1 MNTTPATD
9 LRFYLNGTLVCIQN
23 VDPAI
28 LLIDYLRSAEVGL
41 TGTKMNCKQGG
52 CGVCTVMLS
61 SFDPSSGQII
71 TRSMNSCMH
80 PLASLDGMLVT
91 TVEGTGSVLS
101 AVSRVQQCLAQNNG
115 TQCGFCTPGWIMN
128 MTAAVV
134 QKGNQPDTKI
144 GTKQEIQAMFDGNL
158 CRCTG
163 YRPILYGFQKEFA
176 SDWNPEV
183 DEKGCMTC
191 LTDPAETVNVAP
203 TITVQFPEG
212 LKKPARPVQY
222 HHSGYAWYRPGDV
235 GETLELMSRHQGD
248 NTRLVVGNTS
258 IGVYDKYKEDP
269 HVFIDIAQL
278 AELRLQRIG
287 KAHIEAGSALTYSE
301 FIELLN
307 AALASSG
314 AKDGHHHSGLEA
326 VKYMAGRTAGN
337 IVRNAASLAG
347 NTMMVV
353 KHITTGAPFP
363 SDMFTALA
371 MMGTEVRIVCPGWK
385 EAKTLGLLDFAEA
398 YPKSKELQEGVLILG
413 YSIPFHPESICQT
426 YKCALREVNS
436 HSIVNAG
443 MRVRLDPAGKIAD
456 ATLILGGI
464 GPLAFHATLAEQ
476 ALRGKALN
484 DETLQTALAAL
495 TQDVKTIQKNSA
507 ARMSA
512 LPWEGFTDAYRQHLA
527 QSFLYKFFVQLME
540 AQQPA
545 SVPAP
550 VWSAGRRTER
560 PASKGT
566 QRYKTYPDE
575 YPVNQPYIKL
585 ETFLQTTGEA
595 IYPQDIPLPRRGL
608 EAAFATSP
616 YPAAAVHFIVPGKRG
631 KATTE
636 AVLAVLKA
644 QFPGV
649 VDIVTAADIPGA
661 KAIGQGSDQPL
672 FCIGMDQPDEGTV
685 NAHGQA
691 LCLVLAKTYIEAQD
705 AAQFLLTQCIHYA
718 PKDPIISFEQ
728 AIDQDSIFPD
738 KGAYPVHI
746 WKITREK
753 TDSTWANTALND
765 LPAALTLDQTPCIVV
780 KGAQETG
787 SQLHF
792 YMESQAAL
800 ALPGEDAQLILY
812 PSTQSP
818 DSIQSSAVDVLKST
832 AVKPGEATPR
842 LNKVDVRVKRL
853 GGGYGG
859 KCDQSMFASAP
870 AAVAAWKHQRPV
882 RLANARAVDTAVY
895 GHRHPLLSKYA
906 VAIAS
911 DGPNK
916 GKILGWRAD
925 FHLDGGYT
933 YDASFVV
940 SDCVQLRCD
949 SAYFVPNWQTSSDV
963 CKTNKASN
971 TAFRSMGLVQGL
983 IAQEEALEA
992 AAHAIGMLPED
1003 VRAKNLYQTGQTT
1016 PFGQVVKDCY
1026 LQRVWEATRKKSGFD
1041 KRLAQVNDFNAK
1053 NRWRKRGISLI
1064 PVKYA
1069 SGYNATFLEQ
1079 AGALVEVYDQDASV
1093 LVRQGGV
1100 DMGQGLN
1107 TIVAQIAAKSL
1118 GVSLS
1123 LVRIAEMDTAVI
1135 PNPVSTGASTG
1146 SAFNSKAV
1154 EEACKKLKK
1163 RLQKWLHAKGPDF
1176 CKNYQLF
1183 GQPVPLPYNT
1193 DYRKIQW
1200 DATSWPAVVHEAN
1213 QERIN
1218 LSEQVR
1224 VAIKGGKK
1232 TDAPDTFTFKPGTI
1246 PETVN
1251 QFVGF
1256 TFSAAC
1262 TEVEIDVL
1270 TGETTVLRA
1279 DLVYDMGKSINPAID
1294 IGQVEGAFVQG
1305 LGFVLY
1311 EDMVYQPDGP
1321 YKGALNSLNTWE
1333 YKPPAVTSI
1342 PLEMHVDLFPYP
1354 RKIKDPNLLFSSKEV
1369 GEPPLCL
1376 AATVLFAVKHA
1387 ILAARQDRGH
1397 SEWFPL
1403 YAPATV
1409 QRIREACL
1417 VEIGDLRVE

>member
-1 MNTTPATD
+1 MPATD
-9 LRFYLNGTLVCIQN
+9 LQFYLNGTLICIEN
-23 VDPAI
+23 ADPTI
-28 LLIDYLRSAEVGL
+28 LLVDYLRSAEVGL

-61 SFDPSSGQII
+61 SFDI
-71 TRSMNSCMH
+71 TTGKIVSRSINSCMH
-80 PLASLDGMLVT
+80 PLVALDGMMVT

-115 TQCGFCTPGWIMN
+115 TQCGYCTPGWIMN
-128 MTAAVV
+128 MTAALI
-134 QKGNQPDTKI
+134 QKGNQPDAKI
-144 GTKQEIQAMFDGNL
+144 GTKKEIEALFDGNL

-176 SDWNPEV
+176 SDWKPEV
-183 DEKGCMTC
+183 DEKGTMTC
-191 LTDPAETVNVAP
+191 IVDPAESVSVSP
-203 TITVQFPEG
+203 TIPVQFPAD
-212 LKKPARPVQY
+212 LKKPARPVHYQKN
-222 HHSGYAWYRPGDV
+222 GYTWHRPLSVAEALKLMQGHKGD
-235 GETLELMSRHQGD
+235 D
-248 NTRLVVGNTS
+248 TRLVVGNTS

-269 HVFIDIAQL
+269 HLFIDISQL
-278 AELRLQRIG
+278 AELRLRV
-287 KAHIEAGSALTYSE
+287 IEKEYLEVGAAITYLE
-301 FIELLN
+301 FIDLLN
-307 AALASSG
+307 AALASP
-314 AKDGHHHSGLEA
+314 AMKDKRHQSGLQA
-326 VKYMAGRTAGN
+326 VKYMAERTAGN
-337 IVRNAASLAG
+337 VVRGAASLGG

-353 KHITTGAPFP
+353 KHIKEGAPFP

-371 MMGTEVRIVCPGWK
+371 MMDAQVRILCPGWK
-385 EAKTLGLLDFAEA
+385 KAKTMGILDFATA
-398 YPKSKELQEGVLILG
+398 YTNSKELQDGVLILS
-413 YSIPFHPESICQT
+413 YSIPFQSASVCQT

-443 MRVRLDPAGKIAD
+443 MRVRFDKTGKIAD

-464 GPLAFHATLAEQ
+464 GPLAFHAALAEQ
-476 ALRGKALN
+476 SLRGKALN
-484 DETLQTALAAL
+484 EATLNAAL
-495 TQDVKTIQKNSA
+495 SALTKDVETAIKNSEK
-507 ARMSA
+507 RMST
-512 LPWEGFTDAYRQHLA
+512 LPWEGFTDAYRTHLA

-540 AQQPA
+540 TQNAA
-545 SVPAP
+545 GVSAP
-550 VWSAGRRTER
+550 IRSAGKRVPR
-560 PASKGT
+560 PVSRGT
-566 QRYKTYPDE
+566 QKYKSYPNE

-585 ETFLQTTGEA
+585 EAFLQTTGEA

-616 YPAAAVHFIVPGKRG
+616 YPAADVHFIVPGKKG
-631 KATTE
+631 KASTQ

-644 QFPGV
+644 KFPDV
-649 VDIVTAADIPGA
+649 VDLVTAVDVPGK
-661 KAIGQGSDQPL
+661 KAIGQGGDQPL
-672 FCIGMDQPDEGTV
+672 FCIGMEQPDEGTV
-685 NAHGQA
+685 TAHGQP
-691 LCLVLAKTYIEAQD
+691 LCMVLAKTYVAAQD
-705 AAQFLLTQCIHYA
+705 AAQFLLKYCVHYA
-718 PKDPIISFEQ
+718 PKEPVISFKQ
-728 AIDQDSIFPD
+728 AIEKGSIFAD

-753 TDSTWANTALND
+753 TNAGWIKPALND
-765 LPAALTLDQTPCIVV
+765 LPSTLTLDQNSCVVV

-792 YMESQAAL
+792 YMESQSCL
-800 ALPGEDAQLILY
+800 AIPGEEAQLILH
-812 PSTQSP
+812 PSSQSP
-818 DSIQSSAVDVLKST
+818 DSMQSSAVAVLKPTTPRS
-832 AVKPGEATPR
+832 GEATPR
-842 LNKVDVRVKRL
+842 LNKVDVRIKRI

-859 KCDQSMFASAP
+859 KCDQSMFAAAP
-870 AAVAAWKHQRPV
+870 VAVAAWKHQLPV
-882 RLANARAVDTAVY
+882 RLANVRSVDTAVY
-895 GHRHPLLSKYA
+895 GHRHPLLSNYA
-906 VAIAS
+906 VAIV
-911 DGPNK
+911 DKGPNR
-916 GKILGWRAD
+916 GKIMGWRAD
-925 FHLDGGYT
+925 FHIDGGYT

-940 SDCVQLRCD
+940 SDCIQLRCD
-949 SAYFVPNWQTSSDV
+949 TAYFVPNWQTSSDV

-1026 LQRVWEATRKKSGFD
+1026 LQRVWKSTRKKSAFD

-1079 AGALVEVYDQDASV
+1079 AGALVEIYDQDASV

-1107 TIVAQIAAKSL
+1107 TIIAQIAAKSL
-1118 GVSLS
+1118 GVSLN
-1123 LVRIAEMDTAVI
+1123 LIRIAEMDTAVI

-1146 SAFNSKAV
+1146 SAFNGKAV
-1154 EEACKKLKK
+1154 QEACKKLKK

-1176 CKNYQLF
+1176 CKNYQF
-1183 GQPVPLPYNT
+1183 YGQPVPLPYDP

-1200 DATSWPAVVHEAN
+1200 DDASWPAVVHEAN
-1213 QERIN
+1213 EERIN

-1224 VAIKGGKK
+1224 VAIKGGEA
-1232 TDAPDTFTFKPGTI
+1232 TDPTETLTFKPGTI

-1262 TEVEIDVL
+1262 AEVEIDVL

-1294 IGQVEGAFVQG
+1294 IGQVEGAFIQG
-1305 LGFVLY
+1305 LGFMLY
-1311 EDMVYQPDGP
+1311 EDMVYQPDGAF
-1321 YKGALNSLNTWE
+1321 KGALNSMNTWE

-1354 RKIKDPNLLFSSKEV
+1354 RKLNDPNLLFSSKEV

-1376 AATVLFAVKHA
+1376 ATTVFFAVKHA

-1397 SEWFPL
+1397 TEWFPL

-1417 VEIGDLRVE
+1417 VEMDDLKVE

>member
-1 MNTTPATD
+1 MPATE
-9 LRFYLNGTLVCIQN
+9 LCFYLNGTPVCIQN
-23 VDPAI
+23 PDPAI
-28 LLIDYLRSAEVGL
+28 LLVDYLRSAEVGL

-61 SFDPSSGQII
+61 SFDSSSGQIV
-71 TRSMNSCMH
+71 TRSINSCMH
-80 PLASLDGMLVT
+80 PLASLDGMMVT

-101 AVSRVQQCLAQNNG
+101 AVSRVQQTLAQNNG

-128 MTAAVV
+128 MTSAVV
-134 QKGNQPDTKI
+134 QKGNQPNTKI

-163 YRPILYGFQKEFA
+163 YRSILFGFQKEFA

-183 DEKGCMTC
+183 DEKGCMKC
-191 LTDPAETVNVAP
+191 LVDPAEKVKVAS
-203 TITVQFPEG
+203 TIKIQFPEA
-212 LKKPARPVQY
+212 LKKPARTIHYQ
-222 HHSGYAWYRPGDV
+222 HRGYTWYRPETIV
-235 GETLELMSRHQGD
+235 ETLELLSRHKKED
-248 NTRLVVGNTS
+248 IRLVVGNTS

-278 AELRLQRIG
+278 AELRLQKID
-287 KAHIEAGSALTYSE
+287 KDHLEVGSALTYTE
-301 FIELLN
+301 FIDLLDT
-307 AALASSG
+307 ALSAQG
-314 AKDGHHHSGLEA
+314 EQEHSGLEA
-326 VKYMAGRTAGN
+326 LKYLANRTAGT

-371 MMGTEVRIVCPGWK
+371 MMDAQIRIVCPGW
-385 EAKTLGLLDFAEA
+385 EAPKTLGILDFAET
-398 YPKSKELQEGVLILG
+398 YPQSKEWQEGVLILG
-413 YSIPFHPESICQT
+413 YSIPFHKGAVCQT

-436 HSIVNAG
+436 HSIVNGG
-443 MRVRLDPAGKIAD
+443 MRVQFDPKGKIAD
-456 ATLILGGI
+456 ATIILGGI
-464 GPLAFHATLAEQ
+464 GPLAFHAALAEQ
-476 ALRGKALN
+476 ALRGKALTE
-484 DETLQTALAAL
+484 ETLQAAL
-495 TQDVKTIQKNSA
+495 IALTKDVETAQKNTA
-507 ARMSA
+507 ARMST
-512 LPWEGFTDAYRQHLA
+512 LPWEGFTDEYRQHLA

-540 AQQPA
+540 IEHPSDVSGA
-545 SVPAP
+545 
-550 VWSAGRRTER
+550 VWSAGQRIQR
-560 PASKGT
+560 PVSKGT
-566 QRYKTYPDE
+566 QNYKTYPE
-575 YPVNQPYIKL
+575 EFPVSRPFIKL
-585 ETFLQTTGEA
+585 EAFLQTTGEA

-616 YPAAAVHFIVPGKRG
+616 YPAAAVHFILPGKKE
-631 KATTE
+631 KATRK
-636 AVLAVLKA
+636 AVLVTLKEL
-644 QFPGV
+644 FPGV
-649 VDIVTAADIPGA
+649 VDLVTSADVPG
-661 KAIGQGSDQPL
+661 KKEIGAGSDQPL
-672 FCIGMDQPDEGTV
+672 FCIGIDDPDEGIVT
-685 NAHGQA
+685 AHGQV
-691 LCLVLAKTYIEAQD
+691 LCMVLAQTYVEAQD
-705 AAQFLLTQCIHYA
+705 AAQFLLQHCVHYS
-718 PKDPIISFEQ
+718 PNEPIISFKQ
-728 AIDQDSIFPD
+728 AIEKGSIFAD
-738 KGAYPVHI
+738 KGAYPTHI
-746 WKITREK
+746 WKITRQK
-753 TDSTWANTALND
+753 TDALWANTALEE
-765 LPAALTLDQTPCIVV
+765 LPAALSLDQIPCIVV
-780 KGAQETG
+780 RGAQETG
-787 SQLHF
+787 SQIHF
-792 YMESQAAL
+792 YMESQTCVAF
-800 ALPGEDAQLILY
+800 PGEEAQLILY

-818 DSIQSSAVDVLKST
+818 DSMQSSTVDVLKLVGKLKK
-832 AVKPGEATPR
+832 AQEATLS
-842 LNKVDVRVKRL
+842 LNKVDVRVKRI

-859 KCDQSMFASAP
+859 KCDQSMFAATP

-882 RLANARAVDTAVY
+882 RLANARSVDTAVY

-911 DGPNK
+911 EGPDK
-916 GKILGWRAD
+916 GKIMGWRAD
-925 FHLDGGYT
+925 FHLDGGFT

-940 SDCVQLRCD
+940 SDCIQLRCD

-1003 VRAKNLYQTGQTT
+1003 VRAKNLYQSGQAT
-1016 PFGQVVKDCY
+1016 PFGQIVKDCY
-1026 LQRVWEATRKKSGFD
+1026 MQKVWDATRKKSEFD
-1041 KRLAQVNDFNAK
+1041 KRLAEVNDFNAK

-1069 SGYNATFLEQ
+1069 SGYNVTFLEQ
-1079 AGALVEVYDQDASV
+1079 AGALIEVYDQDASV
-1093 LVRQGGV
+1093 LIRQGGV

-1107 TIVAQIAAKSL
+1107 TIVAQIAAKTL
-1118 GVSLS
+1118 GISLS
-1123 LVRIAEMDTAVI
+1123 LIRVAEMETSVI

-1146 SAFNSKAV
+1146 SAFNGKAV

-1163 RLQKWLHAKGPDF
+1163 RLQKWLHSKGPEF

-1183 GQPVPLPYNT
+1183 GKPLPLPYDA

-1200 DATSWPAVVHEAN
+1200 DQTSWPAVVHEAN
-1213 QERIN
+1213 EERIN

-1224 VAIKGGKK
+1224 VAIKGGEKA
-1232 TDAPDTFTFKPGTI
+1232 DAPECFTFKPGVN

-1262 TEVEIDVL
+1262 SEVEIDVL

-1305 LGFVLY
+1305 LGFMLY

-1354 RKIKDPNLLFSSKEV
+1354 KRIKDSNLLFSSKEV

-1376 AATVLFAVKHA
+1376 SATVFFAVKHA

-1403 YAPATV
+1403 STPATV

-1417 VEIGDLRVE
+1417 VDVKDMKME